1 MVQGVHWCHAMTTIE
16 TKDLSD
22 VVGGAAFGIRLP
34 PGKQPFL
41 GLEPRDP
48 KIREMLAVKKPEP
61 SCK

>member
-1 MVQGVHWCHAMTTIE
+1 MTTIE